1 MTGECSEPN
10 NHPADCRLHDA
21 VGQQP
26 GPDAGAPCAE
36 ARSFSD
42 GHVFV
47 YGSYDLP
54 GDRFYCSREYHAF
67 SASDLITWR
76 HHGRSFSTQAD
87 AGTGAPLSE
96 EWRNQTLFA
105 PDCIFHNGRYHLFFC
120 TASNGEGVARSAAP
134 EGPFSDPQPVAG
146 ALGYATAKH
155 PLGPFTKRGII
166 IDNAGCDPETWN
178 NHGSRYSRGLCIEPA
193 ETDVLAQICT
203 DDQACYRYFAFTGQ
217 TQFHVTSASA
227 TYGGAIEIRLDD
239 PDGELIGTCTVRPT
253 GSWSQLARS
262 SCRIT
267 PAGCLTWVR

>member
-1 MTGECSEPN
+1 
-10 NHPADCRLHDA
+10 
-21 VGQQP
+21 V
-26 GPDAGAPCAE
+26 E

-146 ALGYATAKH
+146 A
-155 PLGPFTKRGII
+155 
-166 IDNAGCDPETWN
+166 
-178 NHGSRYSRGLCIEPA
+178 
-193 ETDVLAQICT
+193 
-203 DDQACYRYFAFTGQ
+203 
-217 TQFHVTSASA
+217 
-227 TYGGAIEIRLDD
+227 IEIRLDD